1 MDRKNRRHLLGIAVA
16 ALLTIGVGSSGA
28 AGTAIDTETI
38 VFERQ
43 AGTAGSADIYAVQ
56 PDGSGLRRLT
66 TDSSSSD
73 PAWSPDRRRI
83 AFVSGRGGRFWAP
96 DVYVMDANGRN
107 VRRLTRGP
115 ATRTSYVASSEP
127 AWTADGRRIVFVRT
141 AVERSKARS
150 DLWIVGADGRGL
162 RRLTASAQHEASP
175 SLSPFGLLAF
185 TRNRADGMPEIT
197 IKLLNEPNGRRIGR
211 GESPAWSPEGH
222 TIAFARDGAVYTV
235 RSDGT
240 QLRRVTT
247 GGAPSWSPSGAR
259 IIVTT
264 PAGLV
269 SVLAD
274 GSDPRVVTR
283 KPDAAYDADA
293 SWSNP
298 RTLPP
303 RGFASVSAPDRGI
316 VYAAGSGRGS
326 ELYVR
331 APSGAVRRLTTNRV
345 YDGFP
350 AWSPDRRR
358 IAFVSTRGDG
368 TSDLYVM
375 RADGT
380 GVRRVTR
387 GRGHDLY
394 PAWSPDGTR
403 IVFASTNGSLEQ
415 KIHLVR
421 ADGTQRRVLTRTRGY
436 VQDTLPRFS
445 PDGRHVVFTSNRVA
459 YWNFEIF
466 RMRAS
471 DGGGVERLTFW
482 GSGGDG
488 APGDDIAPSYSPDGK
503 RIVFVSDRGG
513 GYAVWT
519 MTADGRGLREVARHR
534 GLNHAS
540 PRFSPDGKHIV
551 YMTFSPDEDGSD
563 TELRVVGAN
572 GAGDVSLGLGREPD
586 W

>member
-1 MDRKNRRHLLGIAVA
+1 MNRTNRRGLLGIAVA
-16 ALLTIGVGSSGA
+16 ALLAIGVGTSGA
-28 AGTAIDTETI
+28 AERQTAAIL
-38 VFERQ
+38 FERQ
-43 AGTAGSADIYAVQ
+43 AGTAGSADVFAVQ
-56 PDGSGLRRLT
+56 PDGTGLRRLT

-83 AFVSGRGGRFWAP
+83 AFVSGRGGAFWAP
-96 DVYVMDANGRN
+96 DLYVMNANGRN
-107 VRRLTRGP
+107 VRRLTRSG
-115 ATRTSYVASSEP
+115 ATRTTYLASSEP

-141 AVERSKARS
+141 AVRRGRAQS
-150 DLWIVGADGRGL
+150 DLWIVQANGRGL
-162 RRLTASAQHEASP
+162 RRLTATPGHESSP

-185 TRNRADGMPEIT
+185 SRSSPTGVPEVLV
-197 IKLLNEPNGRRIGR
+197 KLLDEPNARRIAR
-211 GESPAWSPEGH
+211 GASVAWSPEGH
-222 TIAFARDGAVYTV
+222 TVAFEWQGSVYTV

-240 QLRRVTT
+240 QLRRVTA
-247 GGAPSWSPSGAR
+247 GGAPSWSPDGAR
-259 IIVTT
+259 IVVTT

-274 GSDPRVVTR
+274 GGDSRVVTR
-283 KPDAAYDADA
+283 RPETAYDGDA
-293 SWSNP
+293 SWSSP
-298 RTLPP
+298 RTQPP
-303 RGFASVSAPDRGI
+303 RGFAIAPADRGI
-316 VYAAGSGRGS
+316 VYAAGSGRNA

-331 APSGAVRRLTTNRV
+331 DASGAVRRLTTNRV

-368 TSDLYVM
+368 TADVYVM

-380 GVRRVTR
+380 NVRRVTR
-387 GRGHDLY
+387 GRGHDVY
-394 PAWSPDGTR
+394 PAWSPDGER
-403 IVFASTNGSLEQ
+403 IVFASDRRSVEQ
-415 KIHLVR
+415 KIYVVR
-421 ADGTQRRVLTRTRGY
+421 ADGTGLRLLTRTPGY

-459 YWNFEIF
+459 YWNFELF

-471 DGGGVERLTFW
+471 DGGGVRRLTFW

-488 APGDDIAPSYSPDGK
+488 APGDDIAPSYSPDGR

-513 GYAVWT
+513 GYALWT
-519 MTADGRGLREVARHR
+519 MNADGGGLRELVRHR

-540 PRFSPDGKHIV
+540 PRFSPDGKRVV
-551 YMTFSPDEDGSD
+551 YMTFAPENDGSD
-563 TELRVVGAN
+563 AELRVVGAD
-572 GAGDVSLGLGREPD
+572 GTGDVALRPGREPD